1 MSKEISAS
9 QPQKKKVSRWVKYL
23 WRSFWVGLLAIV
35 GLFTAANYGVFG
47 KMPTL
52 RDLEN
57 PEADLASEIISADG
71 VPMGKFFLE
80 NRSEVKYSE
89 ISANVVNALIA
100 TEDVRFRKHSGID
113 AEAVARAVSSFG
125 KQGGGS
131 TITQQLAKMIL
142 KQGQGSLIERST
154 QKIKEWIIA
163 VKLERNFTKEELIA
177 LYLNRAEWLNIFGI
191 RNASYTYFQKEPA
204 DLKVEEAAV
213 LVGML
218 KGSSF
223 YNPINHPERCLE
235 RRNVVL
241 GQMVIAGFLTE
252 ADANR
257 LKAKPLITNFKKIDE
272 KIGLAPHFKYA
283 LADQLKE
290 WCKKNKNPKTGEPFD
305 LYQDGLRIY
314 TTIDSR
320 MQKYAEEAVEGHMP
334 VLQSKLNYVFRA
346 RGDKI
351 WKGHDNTIRK
361 AIEMSDRYKAMKE
374 DGIADDVITKSFS
387 TPVKM
392 KVFTWKNKETHE
404 IDTTMTPLDSIKY
417 QKRIMQT
424 SFCAIDPKSGEI
436 KAWVGSVN
444 YKWFKYDHV
453 TALRQVGSTF
463 KPLVYTLA
471 ITDAGYTPETYV
483 QGGAITLG
491 GKTIKGG
498 GGTCAYCLAKSINSC
513 AWRLIGQVGVKRT
526 IEFAHQCGIKVKIPP
541 YYSIALGAAE
551 IPMIEMLQTYTMFPN
566 RGYNTAPVYFTRI
579 EDKNGNLVYE
589 APVAESKQVIG
600 ETDAY
605 TMVKMMQGV
614 IKEGTAKRLNA
625 YRIPAEKAGKTGTT
639 NNNTDGWFIGYT
651 PTLLAGTWVGCED
664 PFIPIYQ
671 NNAGGAEMA
680 APAWGAFM
688 SKVYND
694 KRFKMYSDQKQ
705 FAVPIELKNDPV
717 LADAQFYKALTNG
730 TPDEDG
736 SGGRRRSA
744 DGGEGEG
751 DMQNEYMTDEEFL
764 GNNEAGT
771 DDNNGGMGD
780 VPPVEPT
787 AAPAPA
793 TTKPVEPPAKKEASK
808 TNEAPKKDAQK
819 KDAPKTN
826 DKPKSQPAAKPKDDN
841 DGGFGG

>member
-1 MSKEISAS
+1 MSKEISSS

-23 WRSFWVGLLAIV
+23 WRSFWLGILFVVGIFL
-35 GLFTAANYGVFG
+35 AANYGLFG

-71 VPMGKFFLE
+71 VPMGKYFLE
-80 NRSEVKYSE
+80 NRSEVKFSE

-100 TEDVRFRKHSGID
+100 TEDVRFRQHSGID
-113 AEAVARAVSSFG
+113 AEAVGRAVASLG

-142 KQGQGSLIERST
+142 KQGSGSFMERAT
-154 QKIKEWIIA
+154 QKVKEWIVA
-163 VKLERNFTKEELIA
+163 VKLERNFTKEEIIA

-191 RNASYTYFQKEPA
+191 RNASFTYFQKEPA

-218 KGSSF
+218 KGSSL
-223 YNPINHPERCLE
+223 YDPIRHPNRCLD

-241 GQMVIAGFLTE
+241 GQMLVAGFLSESE
-252 ADANR
+252 ASR

-272 KIGLAPHFKYA
+272 KIGLAPHYKYA
-283 LADQLKE
+283 LAEKLKD

-314 TTIDSR
+314 TTIDSK
-320 MQKYAEEAVEGHMP
+320 MQQYAEEAVEGHMP

-346 RGDKI
+346 KGDKI
-351 WKGHDNTIRK
+351 WKGHDNTIKK
-361 AIEMSDRYKAMKE
+361 AIEQSDRYKAMKE
-374 DGIADDVITKSFS
+374 DEPTDEAITKAFN

-453 TALRQVGSTF
+453 TAQRQVGSTF

-526 IEFAHQCGIKVKIPP
+526 VEFAHQCGIKVKIPP

-566 RGYNTAPVYFTRI
+566 KGYNTEPVYFTRI

-589 APVAESKQVIG
+589 APASESKQVIG

-694 KRFKMYSDQKQ
+694 KRFKMYSDQRE
-705 FAVPIELKNDPV
+705 FTVPVELQSDPV

-730 TPDEDG
+730 TPDDDG
-736 SGGRRRSA
+736 GGRRGSGNG
-744 DGGEGEG
+744 DGSEGEG

-764 GNNEAGT
+764 GGNEASSS
-771 DDNNGGMGD
+771 DENGGTENAPT
-780 VPPVEPT
+780 PPKTEPKPT
-787 AAPAPA
+787 PPAKTTPA
-793 TTKPVEPPAKKEASK
+793 TTPPA
-808 TNEAPKKDAQK
+808 APKKDGQK
-819 KDAPKTN
+819 PADKPKQPANTN
-826 DKPKSQPAAKPKDDN
+826 DKKQPAAKPKEDN